1 MRIVATACGGDGTT
15 LRVLRSACE
24 GQWLYFEMHNS
35 AAFVEFDAFK
45 ETSAADALSA
55 PLVGGKGQK
64 EVPLEQCIKSFPHA
78 GSDNSVASEL
88 PFPTVAVW
96 RTDAVGI
103 VRLAGVVDSV
113 VPDVTILRFRKS
125 GIWSRVF
132 TIQVPRAACAA
143 WWRRAHFLCRHL
155 HTGVHVLVICSC
167 RDAAEYRVLHTI
179 HSLAVPAA
187 VSHLSRKRYS
197 MVLYDSTVRALG
209 CSAVPQPAFAAHAQ
223 PAKVQR

>member
-1 MRIVATACGGDGTT
+1 
-15 LRVLRSACE
+15 
-24 GQWLYFEMHNS
+24 MHNS

-45 ETSAADALSA
+45 GTSAADALSA

-103 VRLAGVVDSV
+103 VRLAGAFDNI

-125 GIWSRVF
+125 GFWSRVF
-132 TIQVPRAACAA
+132 TIQVQRAACAA
-143 WWRRAHFLCRHL
+143 WWRRTHF
-155 HTGVHVLVICSC
+155 
-167 RDAAEYRVLHTI
+167 
-179 HSLAVPAA
+179 
-187 VSHLSRKRYS
+187 
-197 MVLYDSTVRALG
+197 
-209 CSAVPQPAFAAHAQ
+209 
-223 PAKVQR
+223 